1 MAQRIAKMASHL
13 RMYSTDATA
22 GKVCL
27 VIGAGAGI
35 GVNVAKRFA
44 MEGHIACL
52 CRRSDEDGLNRAVND
67 INTAGGKAYGYLL
80 NATEA
85 GAIEDLVKK
94 VENDVGPIDVAVYN
108 LGYF

>member
-1 MAQRIAKMASHL
+1 MAGHL
-13 RMYSTDATA
+13 RLYSTNAVA

-52 CRRSDEDGLNRAVND
+52 CRRSDEDGLKRAVSD
-67 INTAGGKAYGYLL
+67 INAAGGQAYGYLL
-80 NATEA
+80 NATKA
-85 GAIEDLVKK
+85 DAIEDLVKK
-94 VENDVGPIDVAVYN
+94 VEKDVGPIDVAVYN